1 MLQIQHLTITLNE
14 NFRTILKDFT
24 FTLNPGDRAVII
36 GEEGNGKST
45 LLKLVADPSLVEGYA
60 SCSGEILRGGHRL
73 GYLAQ
78 ELSAQEKEQTVYEY
92 LFSHG
97 AFDQSD
103 AREAAQAAAQLR
115 FPVELLYSDQT
126 LSTMSGGERVKLQLA
141 RILLCQCDILL
152 LDEPTNDIDLPTLEW
167 LESFLLSCGLPV
179 LYVSHD
185 ETLIE
190 RTANRII
197 HLEQVRK
204 KSLCRHTIA
213 SVPYAEY
220 IQARERSLSHQEQVA
235 RKEAADHRRQMERW
249 RQIYDQVDHQ
259 QRAIS
264 RQDPHGGRLLK
275 KKMKAVQSTGRRL
288 EREAEQMTQLPDVE
302 DAILLDFEPVT
313 LPASKRILEF
323 SRPQLSAGGRV
334 LTGPVELS
342 VTGPAHVGIIGA
354 NGTGKTTLLREIAA
368 ELLARDDLHA
378 GYMPQNYPDSL
389 PPEQTPVDFLAPGG
403 SKEEITRARS
413 MLGSVR
419 FTREEMLHPSRDLSG
434 GQKAKLCFLRLILEQ
449 CDVLILDE
457 PTRNFSP
464 LSNPVIRR
472 ILSDYTGA
480 IISVTH
486 DRKYLEEVCGAVY
499 ELSKN
504 GLRRLS

>member
-45 LLKLVADPSLVEGYA
+45 LLKLIADPALVEGYA
-60 SCSGEILRGGHRL
+60 SFHGAILRGGSRL

-78 ELSAQEKEQTVYEY
+78 ELTPQEKELSAYGY
-92 LFSHG
+92 LLGQG
-97 AFDQSD
+97 AFESSD
-103 AREAAQAAAQLR
+103 AGEAAQAAVQLR
-115 FPVELLYSDQT
+115 LPLETLYSDQPLAT
-126 LSTMSGGERVKLQLA
+126 LSGGERVKLQLA
-141 RILLCQCDILL
+141 RILLCRCDTLL

-167 LESFLLSCGLPV
+167 LERFLLSCGMPV

-197 HLEQVRK
+197 HLEQVQK
-204 KSLCRHTIA
+204 KAVCRHTIA

-220 IQARERSLSHQEQVA
+220 IRARERSLSHQEQVA

-288 EREAEQMTQLPDVE
+288 EREAEEMTRLPDVE
-302 DAILLDFEPVT
+302 EAILLDFEPVA
-313 LPASKRILEF
+313 LPASKRVLEF
-323 SRPQLSAGGRV
+323 SRPQLAAGGRE
-334 LTGPVELS
+334 LTGPVCLS
-342 VTGPAHVGIIGA
+342 VTGPEHVGIIGA
-354 NGTGKTTLLREIAA
+354 NGAGKTTLLREIAA
-368 ELLARDDLHA
+368 ELLTREDLRA
-378 GYMPQNYPDSL
+378 GYMPQNYPDAL
-389 PPEQTPVDFLAPGG
+389 PPEQTPVEFLAPGG
-403 SKEEITRARS
+403 SREEITRARS

-419 FTREEMLHPSRDLSG
+419 FTREEMLRPSRELSG
-434 GQKAKLCFLRLILEQ
+434 GQKAKLCFLRLILDR
-449 CDVLILDE
+449 CDVLLLDE

-464 LSNPVIRR
+464 LSTPVIRR
-472 ILSDYTGA
+472 ILSAYSGA

-486 DRKYLEEVCGAVY
+486 DRKYLDEVCGTVY
-499 ELSKN
+499 ELSKS